1 VGTRHTRA
9 LALMAQQ
16 HEVVHVIYLSIPKER
31 DSRLVVREKKIT
43 FKSVSSE
50 ETVKFG
56 ERLGRLLAP
65 GHVIAL
71 LGELGA
77 GKTTMVKG
85 IVQGLGVTD
94 RRTVKSPTFA
104 LVHRYEGRIPVYH
117 FDAYRLENVQEMLD
131 IGSDEMI
138 YGKGVSIIEWA
149 DRVPGCLPEE
159 YLMIT
164 LTSVSKNERC
174 IEVQSCGKCYD
185 DVIKTLV
192 MVNTECF

>member
-1 VGTRHTRA
+1 MGTRPTGA

-16 HEVVHVIYLSIPKER
+16 HAVVHVIYLSIPKER

-50 ETVKFG
+50 ETIKFG
-56 ERLGRLLAP
+56 ERLGKLLAP

-94 RRTVKSPTFA
+94 RHVVKSPTFS
-104 LVHRYEGRIPVYH
+104 LVHKYDGRFPVYH
-117 FDAYRLENVQEMLD
+117 FDAYRLRDAQEMFD
-131 IGSDEMI
+131 IGSDEVI
-138 YGKGVSIIEWA
+138 YGNGVSVIEWA
-149 DRVPGCLPEE
+149 DRVSECLPGK
-159 YLMIT
+159 YLKIT
-164 LTSVSKNERC
+164 LIAISENERK
-174 IEVQSCGKCYD
+174 IELCSNARCYD
-185 DVIKTLV
+185 EIIDKLVI
-192 MVNTECF
+192 N